1 MLCVAI
7 AASVES
13 SGCVGEM
20 GSPALLRL
28 LLVSV
33 VVLGGFVF
41 EVFGGV
47 EPVHFRGLPGVFPA
61 VLLGW
66 GMCF

>member
-1 MLCVAI
+1 MATC
-7 AASVES
+7 
-13 SGCVGEM
+13 
-20 GSPALLRL
+20 LLRL

-33 VVLGGFVF
+33 GVLGGSVF